1 MCWSG
6 EASLALAAGGFM
18 FAGIAAYKKESYML
32 WLPLVYFS
40 SMELLQG
47 LTYSVIDQC
56 NLPSN
61 QIATLLGYLHITF
74 QPFFINMLAM
84 YFIPAIVRHKVQWWV
99 YGVCFASAIFML
111 LQLYPFKWAGQ
122 CILGYF
128 FCSDQLCSS
137 RGNWHIAWEVP
148 VNGITNPIA
157 AHPFWG
163 YVLTGYPTYKIA
175 VFFMPLLY
183 GSWRLTLYHF
193 LIGPS
198 LSMALTTNM
207 NEVAAIWCLL
217 SIGIIAVVIKTPI
230 RKYMFVQNWPLW
242 RFILRR
248 SDYPF
253 SNDLK
258 LK

>member
-6 EASLALAAGGFM
+6 EASLALATGGVV
-18 FAGIAAYKKESYML
+18 FAGLSAYKKESYML

-56 NLPSN
+56 ALPSN
-61 QIATLLGYLHITF
+61 QIATLLGYLHISF

-84 YFIPAIVRHKVQWWV
+84 YFIPAIVRQKIQGWV
-99 YGVCFASAIFML
+99 YGVCFVSAIFML
-111 LQLYPFKWAGQ
+111 LQLYPFEWAGR

-128 FCSDQLCSS
+128 FCSDRLCSAS
-137 RGNWHIAWEVP
+137 GNWHIAWEVP
-148 VNGITNPIA
+148 VNGLTNAIA

-163 YVLTGYPTYKIA
+163 YVFTGYPTYKIA
-175 VFFMPLLY
+175 VFFLPLLY
-183 GSWRLTLYHF
+183 GSWRLTIYHF

-217 SIGIIAVVIKTPI
+217 SIGILALVIKTPI
-230 RKYMFVQNWPLW
+230 RRLMHVPYWPLW
-242 RFILRR
+242 RLILNR
-248 SDYPF
+248 SNCPS
-253 SNDLK
+253 SNSLK
-258 LK
+258 L

>member
-1 MCWSG
+1 
-6 EASLALAAGGFM
+6 
-18 FAGIAAYKKESYML
+18 ML

-40 SMELLQG
+40 LMELLQG

-56 NLPSN
+56 ALPSN
-61 QIATLLGYLHITF
+61 QIATLLGYLHISF

-84 YFIPAIVRHKVQWWV
+84 YFIPATVRQKIQGWV
-99 YGVCFASAIFML
+99 YGVCFVSAIFML
-111 LQLYPFKWAGQ
+111 LQLYPFEWAGR

-128 FCSDQLCSS
+128 LCSDRLCSAS
-137 RGNWHIAWEVP
+137 GNWHIAWELP
-148 VNGITNPIA
+148 VNGLTNAIA

-163 YVLTGYPTYKIA
+163 YIFTGYPTYKIA

-183 GSWRLTLYHF
+183 GSWRLTTYHF

-217 SIGIIAVVIKTPI
+217 SIGILVIVIKTPI
-230 RKYMFVQNWPLW
+230 RRLMHVPYWPLW
-242 RFILRR
+242 RLILNR
-248 SDYPF
+248 SNCPS
-253 SNDLK
+253 SNSLK
-258 LK
+258 L

>member
-6 EASLALAAGGFM
+6 EASLALATGGFV
-18 FAGIAAYKKESYML
+18 FAGVSAYKKESYML

-56 NLPSN
+56 ALPSN
-61 QIATLLGYLHITF
+61 QIATLFGYLHISF

-84 YFIPAIVRHKVQWWV
+84 YFIPADVRQKIQGWV
-99 YGVCFASAIFML
+99 YSVCFVSAIVML
-111 LQLYPFKWAGQ
+111 LQLYPFEWAGR

-128 FCSDQLCSS
+128 FCSDRLCSS
-137 RGNWHIAWEVP
+137 SGNWHIAWEVP
-148 VNGITNPIA
+148 VNGLTNAIA

-163 YVLTGYPTYKIA
+163 HVFTGYPTYMIA
-175 VFFMPLLY
+175 VFFMPLVY
-183 GSWRLTLYHF
+183 GSWRLTIYHF

-217 SIGIIAVVIKTPI
+217 SIGILALVIKTAVRRLMYVPS
-230 RKYMFVQNWPLW
+230 WPLW
-242 RFILRR
+242 RLILKQPNCPSSSGLR
-248 SDYPF
+248 
-253 SNDLK
+253 L
-258 LK
+258 

>member
-6 EASLALAAGGFM
+6 EASLALATGGFV
-18 FAGIAAYKKESYML
+18 FAGVSAYKKESYML

-56 NLPSN
+56 ALPSN
-61 QIATLLGYLHITF
+61 QIATLFGYLHISF

-84 YFIPAIVRHKVQWWV
+84 YFIPADVRQKIQGWV
-99 YGVCFASAIFML
+99 YSVCFVSAIVML
-111 LQLYPFKWAGQ
+111 LHLYPFEWAGR

-128 FCSDQLCSS
+128 FCSDRLCSS
-137 RGNWHIAWEVP
+137 SGNWHIAWEVP
-148 VNGITNPIA
+148 VNGLTNVIA

-163 YVLTGYPTYKIA
+163 HVFTGYPTYMIA
-175 VFFMPLLY
+175 VFFMPLVY
-183 GSWRLTLYHF
+183 GSWRLTIYHF

-217 SIGIIAVVIKTPI
+217 SIGILALVIKTPV
-230 RKYMFVQNWPLW
+230 RRLMYVPSWPLW
-242 RFILRR
+242 RLILKQPNCPSSSGLR
-248 SDYPF
+248 
-253 SNDLK
+253 L
-258 LK
+258 

>member
-6 EASLALAAGGFM
+6 EASLALATGGFV
-18 FAGIAAYKKESYML
+18 FAGLSAYKKESYML

-40 SMELLQG
+40 LMELLQG

-56 NLPSN
+56 ALPSN
-61 QIATLLGYLHITF
+61 QIATLLGYLHISF

-84 YFIPAIVRHKVQWWV
+84 YFIPATVRQKIQVWV
-99 YGVCFASAIFML
+99 YGVCFVSAIFML
-111 LQLYPFKWAGQ
+111 LQLYPFEWAGR

-128 FCSDQLCSS
+128 LCSDRLCSAS
-137 RGNWHIAWEVP
+137 GNWHIAWELP
-148 VNGITNPIA
+148 VNGLTTAIA

-163 YVLTGYPTYKIA
+163 YIFTGYPTYKIA

-183 GSWRLTLYHF
+183 GSWRLTTYHF

-217 SIGIIAVVIKTPI
+217 SIGILVIVIKTPI
-230 RKYMFVQNWPLW
+230 RRLMHVPYWPLW
-242 RFILRR
+242 RLILNR
-248 SDYPF
+248 SNCPS
-253 SNDLK
+253 SNSLK
-258 LK
+258 L